1 MLKVEKA
8 IGAGGWQAL
17 LAEALLLSPIV
28 RILETTKDVL
38 EEATEEDMK
47 RIWEA
52 FPSAGVGTW
61 RVYDS
66 EEGLTEHV
74 QKQKG
79 EQAWLRLKQVRSMS
93 KEEWAATKKTDE
105 EDDEDEETGD
115 GEDADDGEESG
126 GEEESGEEEESDE
139 EMVPYI
145 AFLIEEE
152 EEMEEDDEEELE

>member
-17 LAEALLLSPIV
+17 AEALQLSPVV

-79 EQAWLRLKQVRSMS
+79 EQAWVRLKQVRSMS

-105 EDDEDEETGD
+105 EDGD

-145 AFLIEEE
+145 AFLVEED

>member
-105 EDDEDEETGD
+105 EDGD

-126 GEEESGEEEESDE
+126 GEEESDE

>member
-38 EEATEEDMK
+38 EAATEEDMK

-66 EEGLTEHV
+66 EEGLAEHV
-74 QKQKG
+74 QKQRG
-79 EQAWLRLKQVRSMS
+79 EQAWVRLKQVRSMS

-105 EDDEDEETGD
+105 EDEETGD
-115 GEDADDGEESG
+115 GEDANDGEESG

-145 AFLIEEE
+145 AFLVEED